1 MAIDYSGDEDSILY
15 ASDAAYA
22 DHDDRKSTEGF
33 LFKLFGGLVDWRA
46 AKQKTVTTSTTE
58 AELLAISHG
67 AKDTYWWRRLFTAI
81 GLEIGSASRTLSIL
95 CDNSQTVDILTKE
108 EPELKTKL
116 KHVDVHHFW
125 LRQEAQAKRMQ
136 IEWVP
141 TSRMPADGLT
151 KALTRQKH
159 EDFIKMLGLVDI
171 STKITGTSSR
181 DLWFR
186 MKRI

>member
-1 MAIDYSGDEDSILY
+1 MY